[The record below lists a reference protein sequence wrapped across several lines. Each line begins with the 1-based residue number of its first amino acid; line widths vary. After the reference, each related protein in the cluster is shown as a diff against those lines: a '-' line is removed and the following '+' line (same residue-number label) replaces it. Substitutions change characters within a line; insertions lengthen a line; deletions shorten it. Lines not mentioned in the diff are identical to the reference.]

1 MGVSTDLNLVLVAM
15 TITADHVRFIAKTSH
30 GCHVIPTQHP
40 RVHILRSRLEMAEKE
55 QGDVEMKD
63 VSDEPKSDA
72 EGGKEKVP
80 EKAKD
85 VNLLT
90 IEGMRCYVCG
100 YN

>member
-1 MGVSTDLNLVLVAM
+1 
-15 TITADHVRFIAKTSH
+15 
-30 GCHVIPTQHP
+30 
-40 RVHILRSRLEMAEKE
+40 MAEKE
-55 QGDVEMKD
+55 QTDVEMKD

-90 IEGMRCYVCG
+90 IEGTRCGIYLHVWL
-100 YN
+100 NTIPQ

>member
-1 MGVSTDLNLVLVAM
+1 
-15 TITADHVRFIAKTSH
+15 
-30 GCHVIPTQHP
+30 
-40 RVHILRSRLEMAEKE
+40 MAEKE
-55 QGDVEMKD
+55 QTDVEMKD

-90 IEGMRCYVCG
+90 IEGKRCGICTLT
-100 YN
+100 